1 VAERVEETIHPYVAA
16 LLLPI
21 FVFLHTLIPVRV
33 PDGAPANLIFI
44 TAIAIVVGKTLGI
57 GGVLALTRKMS
68 NISVF
73 EALAVGFAAAAAL
86 TVALI
91 GVDATLADSPY
102 EEVVS
107 LGILGATAVAVL
119 LGVTAGRLAKGSRRD
134 LN

>member
-1 VAERVEETIHPYVAA
+1 
-16 LLLPI
+16 
-21 FVFLHTLIPVRV
+21 
-33 PDGAPANLIFI
+33 
-44 TAIAIVVGKTLGI
+44 
-57 GGVLALTRKMS
+57 MS

-119 LGVTAGRLAKGSRRD
+119 LGVTAGRLARGSRRD
-134 LN
+134 SN